1 MAKKT
6 TTETPAAGGPKRAKA
21 RYWEPEEGEPM
32 RVRWVGPGDP
42 GEGNVSMGNLTI
54 ELPDAASQRAG
65 FATPHARF
73 LVGAVAGYKYA
84 PEREE

>member
-6 TTETPAAGGPKRAKA
+6 TTETTEKPEPTRAKT
-21 RYWEPEEGEPM
+21 RYWEPEPDEPA

-54 ELPDAASQRAG
+54 ELPDAETQRAG

>member
-1 MAKKT
+1 
-6 TTETPAAGGPKRAKA
+6 
-21 RYWEPEEGEPM
+21 
-32 RVRWVGPGDP
+32 
-42 GEGNVSMGNLTI
+42 MGNLTI
-54 ELPDAASQRAG
+54 ELPDAETQRAG